1 MRLITI
7 LKSMIK
13 KLSVIGG
20 SGFIGSHL
28 CKQLENL
35 NIDFEIVDIE
45 KSNDYPQKTIIADI
59 RNLNSLRQSI
69 NGDVVIHLAAVHTDD
84 IKDKSVYFETNVEGT
99 RNILKVCDEKK
110 IRSVIFTSSV
120 AVYGFTHDNANE
132 TSQTKPFNFYGESKL
147 EAEKLFAN
155 WYKNNNL
162 NKNLLIIRPTVIFGE
177 NNRGNLFKLMQSI
190 YLKKFIMI
198 GSGNNIKSI
207 GYVKNLVDFIIYSLD
222 MKNFSLFNYVD
233 KPDLTVFELIK
244 TITLHFNYKFRPFF
258 KIPYFVAFA
267 ILSLLEPIAN
277 VMRLKLPISLIRL
290 KKFCLTTQFS
300 SKYIS
305 TTGFLPKFTLNE
317 GLKKTIEHE
326 FNEKK
331 G

>member
-1 MRLITI
+1 M
-7 LKSMIK
+7 LKR
-13 KLSVIGG
+13 LSVIGG
-20 SGFIGSHL
+20 AGFIGSHL

-35 NIDFEIVDIE
+35 NIDFEIIDLK
-45 KSNDYPQKTIIADI
+45 KSNDFPQKSIVSDI

-99 RNILKVCDEKK
+99 RNILKVCNEKK

-162 NKNLLIIRPTVIFGE
+162 NKNLIIIRPTVIFGE

-190 YLKKFIMI
+190 YLRKFIMI
-198 GSGNNIKSI
+198 GSGKNIKSI
-207 GYVKNLVDFIIYSLD
+207 GYVKNLVDFIIYCLD

-244 TITLHFNYKFRPFF
+244 TITLNFNYKFRPFF
-258 KIPYFVAFA
+258 KIPYFIAFA
-267 ILSLLEPIAN
+267 ILSLLEPLTN

-290 KKFCLTTQFS
+290 KKFCSTTQFS
-300 SKYIS
+300 SEKISQTSFKPKYSIKQGIEN
-305 TTGFLPKFTLNE
+305 TIKF
-317 GLKKTIEHE
+317 E
-326 FNEKK
+326 FH
-331 G
+331 